1 MHEDSGPLPQ
11 AGGGRPSI
19 TVNED
24 LLGFARPAWRVY
36 EQTETF
42 AVLGAAGN
50 PARDLFLDNLESD
63 GIPYR
68 FRKGGGGT
76 VVLSPGQVVIA
87 LAADVLSPF
96 ENRHY
101 AQRINT
107 WVINALTSLGV
118 EGVEQKGI
126 TDLAIR
132 SRKIL
137 GTSIYRRRLILF
149 YQASLLV
156 SNDITMFDRYLR
168 MPVKVPD
175 YRAGRGHAEFCT
187 TLAREGYTITGARV
201 VDAIEDVVRR
211 EIKNLG

>member
-1 MHEDSGPLPQ
+1 MHEVTPAPGT
-11 AGGGRPSI
+11 

-36 EQTETF
+36 EQSETF

-50 PARDLFLDNLESD
+50 PARDLFLENLSAD

-96 ENRHY
+96 DNREY
-101 AQRINT
+101 AQKINS
-107 WVINALTSLGV
+107 WIVDALSSLGV
-118 EGVEQKGI
+118 VGVEQKGI
-126 TDLAIR
+126 TDLAIK

-156 SNDITMFDRYLR
+156 SNDITLFDRYLR

-187 TLAREGYTITGARV
+187 TLVQEGYALTGAQI
-201 VDAIEDVVRR
+201 VDAMEGVIRR
-211 EIKNLG
+211 EIRNLG